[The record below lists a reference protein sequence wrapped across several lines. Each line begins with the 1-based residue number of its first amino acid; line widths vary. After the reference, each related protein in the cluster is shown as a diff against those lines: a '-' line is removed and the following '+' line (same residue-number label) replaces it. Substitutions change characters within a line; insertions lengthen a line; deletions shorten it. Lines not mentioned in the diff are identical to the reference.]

1 MSKIETKYIDWSDVP
16 EKVKQELVTE
26 ADLVANDDLDSRIV
40 LYEAT
45 INNIL
50 IADKGMENDDEDR
63 EFSIELVNFISPF
76 FDHDTDWYIIE

>member
-16 EKVKQELVTE
+16 DKVKNELVTE

-50 IADKGMENDDEDR
+50 IADKGMEDNDEDR